1 MNPLSAKKYITNN
14 IKKVAGQVVSLAL
27 GVSIIFFIFAIGGG
41 FLNIMSRAHE
51 SNFDDKVMLLP
62 KGKNSMEKLQM
73 CYDELIES
81 TGVDKVLE
89 FEYSYSS
96 VKTILGITGCNVNGL
111 SREDIKYIFSRENYN
126 LIEGTMPESND
137 EMIASEEYVKANG
150 YKIDDYIGNEVSDVE
165 GLIGKKKLV
174 GIFKGDEI
182 TAYYL
187 NENIKN
193 KCYLVLVN
201 NSDEVQKITDRY
213 DKEVSVI
220 DKSTDAVFMSTLK
233 TSLKSFGVFITVFM
247 VIIEWIILNNL
258 IYINLFSRRGELSLL
273 YAIGQSDKKIR
284 KMILAEQ
291 GAIIFMGFLLGA
303 FIGII
308 GTIFFNSSY
317 LEGVGQK
324 IPIFSPWYL
333 VGGFI
338 LSLMMILTSRL
349 PLRKFF
355 KKVDRVVVLEGS

>member
-1 MNPLSAKKYITNN
+1 MNPLSVRKYITMNM
-14 IKKVAGQVVSLAL
+14 KKVIGQVISLAL

-41 FLNIMSRAHE
+41 FLNIMSRVHE
-51 SNFDDKVMLLP
+51 TNFNDKVMLLP
-62 KGKNSMEKLQM
+62 KEKNSIEKLQM
-73 CYDELIES
+73 CYDDLIES
-81 TGVDKVLE
+81 KGVDKILE

-96 VKTILGITGCNVNGL
+96 VKTILGVTGCNVNGL

-150 YKIDDYIGNEVSDVE
+150 YKINDYIGNEVSDLE

-187 NENIKN
+187 KEKIESN
-193 KCYLVLVN
+193 CYLVLVN
-201 NSDEVQKITDRY
+201 NSDEVQKIIDRY

-220 DKSTDAVFMSTLK
+220 DKNTDSALMSALK

-247 VIIEWIILNNL
+247 VIIEWTILNNL
-258 IYINLFSRRGELSLL
+258 IYINLFSRKGELSLL

-291 GAIIFMGFLLGA
+291 GAIICMGFLLGA
-303 FIGII
+303 FIGIT
-308 GTIFFNSSY
+308 GTIFFNSAY

-324 IPIFSPWYL
+324 IPIFSSWYL